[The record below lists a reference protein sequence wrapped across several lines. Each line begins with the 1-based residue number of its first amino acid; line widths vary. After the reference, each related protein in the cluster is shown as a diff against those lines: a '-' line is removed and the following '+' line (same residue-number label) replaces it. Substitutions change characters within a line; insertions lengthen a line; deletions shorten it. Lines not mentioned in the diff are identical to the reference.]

1 MSTAEEQTVE
11 ELEWR
16 SYVAASE
23 SFSMLCAAVLCWPNA
38 FLGFLG
44 LIAKTVAQLISTY
57 CHTTLFDYQNQGSHS
72 VGKLLKMSHWNFYFL
87 IGITQNSIW
96 ILAPKFGQ
104 MPLVGFNVHL
114 VKMRLFCSDFQTN
127 VRCKIYLLDLF
138 KFRKCFHA
146 DTSCTILLA
155 QQLLLLLIWTTLD
168 RPPISEMPRI
178 IVF

>member
-87 IGITQNSIW
+87 IGLTQNSI
-96 ILAPKFGQ
+96 
-104 MPLVGFNVHL
+104 
-114 VKMRLFCSDFQTN
+114 
-127 VRCKIYLLDLF
+127 
-138 KFRKCFHA
+138 
-146 DTSCTILLA
+146 
-155 QQLLLLLIWTTLD
+155 
-168 RPPISEMPRI
+168 
-178 IVF
+178 